1 MLLKFTG
8 LGTDMLFAL
17 GMIAGIIIG
26 IIIWLL
32 IREDK

>member
-1 MLLKFTG
+1 
-8 LGTDMLFAL
+8 MLFAL

-32 IREDK
+32 IREKE

>member
-1 MLLKFTG
+1 
-8 LGTDMLFAL
+8 MLFAL

-32 IREDK
+32 IKENK